1 MKIKFLDGSVKEFEN
16 GKSALDI
23 ANSIS
28 SSLAKKSVIAK
39 VNGKIVDLTLPIN
52 EDAELEL
59 ILKDAKDA
67 SEENQKAAFEVL
79 NHSCSHLLAAAVK
92 KLYPNAMFGVGPAIE
107 EGFYYDINTGSD
119 VKITEADFVKI
130 EKEMQRIVAE
140 DAKFTRKEVSKAEAL
155 ELFKE
160 DKYKLELINELPE
173 DVVIT
178 VYTNGQYS
186 DLCRGPHVPST
197 KFLKNFKLL
206 AIAGAYWRGDS
217 KNEQLQRIYG
227 TCFFTPEEL
236 TRHLEIL
243 KEREARDHRKLGKE
257 LELFMISEYGPGF
270 PFWLPKGM
278 VLRRTLENY
287 WYKVHNREGY
297 QLIQT
302 PIMLNK
308 ELWEISGHWM
318 NYRDNMYTSEIDKHE
333 FAIKPMNCPGGM
345 LVYKNSIHSYKDLPL
360 KLGELGLVHRHEASG
375 ALNGLFRVRTFTQD
389 DAHIFMREDQIE
401 EEVGKLIKLYDEV
414 YSVFGLS
421 YHIELSTRPEHK
433 YIGKIE
439 TWDIAEKALA
449 AACKSVGKDYKL
461 NPGDGAFYG
470 PKLDFKLR
478 DSMNRIWQCGTIQ
491 LDMNLPE
498 RFDLTYI
505 DQNNEKVRPIML
517 HRALCG
523 SIERFIGVITEHFG
537 GAFPTWLAP
546 VQVKLIPVNNNYHL
560 EFVEKVKELLLKE
573 DIRVEVDDREEK
585 LGYKIREAQ
594 TKKIPYQLVVGDNE
608 VKDNRLTYRRYGKTE
623 QVNVSVEEFVEMIK
637 DEIKTLKRL

>member
-1 MKIKFLDGSVKEFEN
+1 MKVKFLDGSIKEYAN
-16 GKSALDI
+16 GSSALEI

-28 SSLAKKSVIAK
+28 VSLAKKSVVAK
-39 VNGKIVDLTLPIN
+39 INGNVWDLKRPI
-52 EDAELEL
+52 ESDDVVEFELL
-59 ILKDAKDA
+59 LKDSKEAY
-67 SEENQKAAFEVL
+67 EVL
-79 NHSCSHLLAAAVK
+79 NHSCAHLLATAIK
-92 KLYPNAMFGVGPAIE
+92 RLYKEAQFGVGPNIE
-107 EGFYYDINTGSD
+107 EGFYYDINPGN
-119 VKITEADFVKI
+119 VKISEEDLPKI
-130 EKEMQRIVAE
+130 EKEMQKIVSE
-140 DAKFTRKEVSKAEAL
+140 DLAFVRREVSKAEAL
-155 ELFKE
+155 ELFKN
-160 DKYKLELINELPE
+160 DKYKTELITELPE
-173 DVVIT
+173 GEVIT
-178 VYTNGQYS
+178 VYS
-186 DLCRGPHVPST
+186 DGDYADFCRGPHVVST
-197 KFLKNFKLL
+197 KLLKNFKLL
-206 AIAGAYWRGDS
+206 SVAGAYWRGDS
-217 KNEQLQRIYG
+217 KNEQLQRVYG
-227 TCFFTPEEL
+227 TCFFTEEDL
-236 TRHLEIL
+236 NKHLEIL

-278 VLRRTLENY
+278 VLRRNLENY
-287 WYKVHNREGY
+287 WFNVHTREGY
-297 QLIQT
+297 QFVQT

-360 KLGELGLVHRHEASG
+360 KIGELGLVHRHEASG

-401 EEVGKLIKLYDEV
+401 AEVGKLIKLYDEV

-421 YHIELSTRPEHK
+421 YHIELSTRPENK

-439 TWDIAEKALA
+439 TWNIAEEALA
-449 AACKSVGKDYKL
+449 NACRSVGKDFKL

-470 PKLDFKLR
+470 PKLDFKLK

-505 DQNNEKVRPIML
+505 DQNGEKVRPIML

-560 EFVEKVKELLLKE
+560 DFVKKVSELLFKE
-573 DIRVEVDDREEK
+573 GIRAEIDDREEK

-594 TKKIPYQLVVGDNE
+594 TKKIPYQLVCGDKE
-608 VKDNRLTYRRYGKTE
+608 VQNDNLTYRKYGE
-623 QVNVSVEEFVEMIK
+623 QAQTTVSIEEFVSMIK
-637 DEIKTLKRL
+637 EEVKSLKRL